1 MINKANFISKFK
13 ELKTPFYFYNTE
25 ILKNTLSSLSKSILP
40 NNLTLSKMSHT
51 YINYYRIMGGQIN
64 TLYQ

>member
-25 ILKNTLSSLSKSILP
+25 ILKNTLSSLSKSVLP
-40 NNLTLSKMSHT
+40 NNKVHYAIKANANEQLLK
-51 YINYYRIMGGQIN
+51 
-64 TLYQ
+64 